1 MFGSDKRKN
10 QARPTSSVDSLIGQ
24 RSVIRG
30 DVEFSGGLHVDGQV
44 HGSLNAAADS
54 DGTLILS
61 DKGRIDGEVR
71 APHVII
77 NGEVNGDIY
86 ASERLEL
93 AAQARVTGNIHYKV
107 LEMTAGAQVT
117 GRLLRTDEPLK
128 QLSGPAPDT
137 ASTFSIS

>member
-1 MFGSDKRKN
+1 MFGSDKRKS

-128 QLSGPAPDT
+128 QLSGPALDT
-137 ASTFSIS
+137 ASTLSTN

>member
-137 ASTFSIS
+137 ASTLSIS